1 MVKIRLRR
9 EGKKKYPI
17 YKIVAADARSPRDG
31 GYLEA
36 LGQYNPHTD
45 PITITLK
52 EEKVESWL
60 KKGAQP
66 TETVRSLLKRT
77 GFWLR
82 WTLKKQGKDQETI
95 QKVMER
101 WQMLQAEKAKREAER
116 KLRRKAK
123 KKASAQ
129 PAEAAAS

>member
-45 PITITLK
+45 PITITLR
-52 EEKVESWL
+52 EDKVETWL
-60 KKGAQP
+60 KRGAQP

-82 WTLKKQGKDQETI
+82 WTLRRQGKDQETI

-116 KLRRKAK
+116 KQRRKAK
-123 KKASAQ
+123 KKSSAQQAEASA
-129 PAEAAAS
+129 